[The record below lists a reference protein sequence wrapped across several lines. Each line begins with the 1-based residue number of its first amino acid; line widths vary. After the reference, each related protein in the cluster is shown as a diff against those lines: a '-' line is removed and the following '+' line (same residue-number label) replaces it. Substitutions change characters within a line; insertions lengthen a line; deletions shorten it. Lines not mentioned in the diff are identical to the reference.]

1 MQVLVVLLLLT
12 FSTPALSCKLE
23 GQWKSHKTKTLAE
36 LYGTPNSN
44 SEKLKLARIYGK
56 AIVQYSNCNKA
67 TVNIDRYIEEYSFE
81 IIEEKASFVTIKYLP
96 SGDMAILIF
105 DGNCFKSP
113 VKGMAFY
120 EHFCKL

>member
-1 MQVLVVLLLLT
+1 MHVLVILLLLT
-12 FSTPALSCKLE
+12 FSMPALSCKLE
-23 GQWKSHKTKTLAE
+23 GKWKSHKTKTLAE

-67 TVNIDRYIEEYSFE
+67 TVKLDGYIDEYSFE
-81 IIEEKASFVTIKYLP
+81 IIEEKANFVTIKYSA